1 MSERPTTESEMD
13 AVTRVL
19 PSLTAWMVELAEER
33 DSLTERLSRAEAE
46 RDAITEVNVRLAREV
61 IASLPPVADERTE
74 G

>member
-46 RDAITEVNVRLAREV
+46 RDAITEVNVRLARDA